1 MGKRIKL
8 VLHSRECP
16 FDTTCMRKCPTSL
29 VMKEIKIKTT
39 MNELHI
45 LARKVKI

>member
-8 VLHSRECP
+8 VLHSREYA

-29 VMKEIKIKTT
+29 VMKEIKTT
-39 MNELHI
+39 MN
-45 LARKVKI
+45 